1 MRRVALPIGQ
11 EGLGSLEEQRRR
23 GPRPAHR
30 PRLSRPE
37 RHSSASSRER
47 PAVRR
52 ALPAARQGIVPAAV
66 GQRFGVV
73 LRRRR
78 QVADHLAGLAQ
89 PGAHLGQLLRG
100 LVREK

>member
-1 MRRVALPIGQ
+1 
-11 EGLGSLEEQRRR
+11 
-23 GPRPAHR
+23 
-30 PRLSRPE
+30 
-37 RHSSASSRER
+37 
-47 PAVRR
+47 
-52 ALPAARQGIVPAAV
+52 
-66 GQRFGVV
+66 V